1 VKRRFKEFIEL
12 DTRLRQ
18 FYADQRLPSL
28 PSKRTLRNME
38 SSFVAARS
46 RDLQL
51 YLGGLVELPLVR
63 SSQLLTSFLSDT
75 SDPALFM
82 PDSMGE
88 RAGKMIKSVP
98 VPGRKKEKGLL
109 LTDLLQRL
117 VQASEV
123 PAPQP
128 SGEAIQKVATATR
141 EWQGKTEV
149 YQRQLEEDLSHSQT
163 TCSKPW
169 LQRVQLPESLE
180 LSGVMDLVIYM
191 ALRVFKVSQ
200 LQMSVLLLV
209 RFLGQRTIETYT
221 HHFVAGKVELLM
233 QERVL
238 SELIEL
244 IGDNVFVRA
253 QSPSES
259 GGDSREL
266 EWRALNQ
273 LLRYPPE
280 LLVRALGEGRHREG
294 VLSLFQCLQCH
305 TLNKQLLYTLL
316 DIIVLELFP
325 ELNEEH
331 ST

>member
-1 VKRRFKEFIEL
+1 
-12 DTRLRQ
+12 
-18 FYADQRLPSL
+18 
-28 PSKRTLRNME
+28 ME

-244 IGDNVFVRA
+244 IGGQGGHGGDVMCLNIIFLADNVFVRA
-253 QSPSES
+253 HSPSES